1 MTAREIILDLL
12 VRDNAPC
19 DTQCGVLEQAQ
30 RDAILHVLNGG
41 SLDVSLPTDN
51 GCVAADHHDGGESRL
66 LCGRNDSMSAAANSG
81 DATKTQEIG

>member
-1 MTAREIILDLL
+1 MTARETILDFLGN
-12 VRDNAPC
+12 DNSPGHW
-19 DTQCGVLEQAQ
+19 QCGVLDHGQ
-30 RDAILHVLNGG
+30 RAAFIHVLNGG